1 MLSFPL
7 HLSLPGLAWN
17 CCGRG
22 PRLGSG
28 TWGGAGRGAY
38 GDCGLLAVFGPT
50 VSPLTI
56 AAFPD
61 PVAAAICD

>member
-1 MLSFPL
+1 M
-7 HLSLPGLAWN
+7 
-17 CCGRG
+17 GRG
-22 PRLGSG
+22 GEGSVWRL
-28 TWGGAGRGAY
+28 
-38 GDCGLLAVFGPT
+38 CGLLAVFGPT